1 MTAHRRIGKVSAA
14 LGVVAGLLAC
24 ALGVGLV
31 LEADSAFGRAWASV
45 FVVFG
50 TVAVLG
56 AVMAARPLETASP
69 AARTSGLLTLLLL
82 GAWAAVVGVVG
93 AVEESWLWA
102 VLMGLPAAYVLWAAL
117 RLWRHDPAAGSATR
131 RP

>member
-1 MTAHRRIGKVSAA
+1 MSAA
-14 LGVVAGLLAC
+14 FGVVAGLLAC

-50 TVAVLG
+50 VVAVLG
-56 AVMAARPLETASP
+56 AVMAARPLDPASP
-69 AARTSGLLTLLLL
+69 AARASGLLTLLLL

-93 AVEESWLWA
+93 VVEESWLWA

-117 RLWRHDPAAGSATR
+117 RLWRHDPAASATR